1 MRFTVCLLNLLL
13 LWTFAT
19 GQNLCLCS
27 DRDACHGIASMAASV
42 VAAAVAPENSP
53 LEFSSVLSSGEQ
65 SDCCSDCFITLESIG
80 SISGATEYLELSDF
94 QLLLSS
100 LLDYIRATNS
110 IELSR
115 YDFGPAPP
123 LLCSSGSKIYL
134 AKRTL
139 LI

>member
-1 MRFTVCLLNLLL
+1 
-13 LWTFAT
+13 
-19 GQNLCLCS
+19 
-27 DRDACHGIASMAASV
+27 MAASV
-42 VAAAVAPENSP
+42 VTAAVAPENAS
-53 LEFSSVLSSGEQ
+53 LQFSSVLSSGEQ
-65 SDCCSDCFITLESIG
+65 SDCCSDCFINLESLG

-100 LLDYIRATNS
+100 LVDYIRSTIS

-115 YDFGPAPP
+115 YDYGPAPP